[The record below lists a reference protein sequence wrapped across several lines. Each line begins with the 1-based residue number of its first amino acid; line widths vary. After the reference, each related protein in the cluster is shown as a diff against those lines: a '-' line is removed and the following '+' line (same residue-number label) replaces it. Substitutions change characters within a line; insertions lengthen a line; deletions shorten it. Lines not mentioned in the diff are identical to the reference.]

1 MTELSRLIEVLAW
14 PLIAIL
20 VIWRFG
26 PSIARLFDSALTR
39 GFTLKVGGQELTM
52 GEVTEQHRTL
62 IADLQAQVVALRE
75 AVERAGVSLPS
86 ATAADEQAEPPAGRS
101 VLWVDD
107 EPKNNSYFVEQLR
120 RQGVEVD
127 IELGN
132 AGALRRL
139 GRRTYTAIVSDMGRR
154 EDGRFQPTAGLSL
167 LEEVRQIAPNT
178 PFILFTSARMA
189 IQHAEDA
196 RTLGAAAI
204 TSSATDLTGLLKDHV
219 LGPAVDTGT
228 P

>member
-1 MTELSRLIEVLAW
+1 MTDLSRLIEVLAW
-14 PLIAIL
+14 PLIAIV

-26 PSIARLFDSALTR
+26 PSIAKLFDSALTR
-39 GFTLKVGGQELTM
+39 SFTLKVGGQELTL
-52 GEVTEQHRTL
+52 GEVTDQHRTL

-86 ATAADEQAEPPAGRS
+86 ATAAEEPAEPPAGRS

-120 RQGVEVD
+120 GQGVEVD

-167 LEEVRQIAPNT
+167 LEDVRRIAPNT
-178 PFILFTSARMA
+178 PFILFTSARNVFLHTDEV
-189 IQHAEDA
+189 HAH
-196 RTLGAAAI
+196 AAADI
-204 TSSATDLTGLLKDHV
+204 TSSATELTGLLKDTV
-219 LGPAVDTGT
+219 LGPAVDTSK